1 VIFFFFWGGG
11 GLYPYSGFVVC
22 VFERERERERV
33 SVCVCVCFCTVCGVA
48 EKQGEET
55 GVGEKL
61 KAYKWQAWLLL
72 F

>member
-1 VIFFFFWGGG
+1 
-11 GLYPYSGFVVC
+11 
-22 VFERERERERV
+22 
-33 SVCVCVCFCTVCGVA
+33 VCVCFCTVCGVA

-72 F
+72 FWHQL